1 MSKIF
6 ALSTISACPLYPTQ
20 KFPLYQ
26 SCSARLVHQRLRWSE
41 RAHHF
46 SCGDSASGKDT
57 LTAPWGVP
65 DPPTT
70 IHLGLSYNAIKPLL
84 SSEKRLVNFRLQM
97 CFCQNSPLRN
107 IIAKFGFC
115 AKKIAQ
121 SFRPMRQMFDS
132 FKSIQ
137 TRVKKQSR
145 DWTRPRC
152 FTRACRARK
161 DVYYIQPEPDSSSQ
175 VENTNLFR
183 TFLTLFLSRKG
194 RLLYICIS
202 TNYARETQILDM
214 FTSFMYY

>member
-1 MSKIF
+1 MIIPKHLDIFCNIIITNRFFKEEHISRERQISMSSF
-6 ALSTISACPLYPTQ
+6 GPVLEAANT
-20 KFPLYQ
+20 
-26 SCSARLVHQRLRWSE
+26 HQFTPR
-41 RAHHF
+41 
-46 SCGDSASGKDT
+46 
-57 LTAPWGVP
+57 
-65 DPPTT
+65 
-70 IHLGLSYNAIKPLL
+70 
-84 SSEKRLVNFRLQM
+84 
-97 CFCQNSPLRN
+97 QNSPLRN

-152 FTRACRARK
+152 FTRACRTRK